1 LARGSDGHAFW
12 TSISL
17 KYALIGSKERIL
29 AVVRDVSQRKEA
41 EEKLQ
46 LAASVFEHAREGI
59 TITDSQGTIVDVNA
73 AFTRVTGY
81 SRDEAVGQNSRILS
95 SGRQGQAFY
104 KTMWRSLTTQGHWS
118 GEIWNRRQ
126 NGEVYAQLLTISG
139 IRNAQGKI
147 QQYVALFSDISAIKE
162 HQKQLEHLAHFD
174 PLTQLPNR
182 LLLADRLQ
190 QAMAQTQRR
199 GQKLAVAY
207 LDLDGFKN
215 VNDSH
220 GHDLGDQLLVAVATA
235 MKDTLRDGDTFAR
248 IGGDEFVAVLID
260 LESVESCLP
269 MLIRLVD
276 AAAAPVQLGAL
287 ALKGSASVGVT
298 FYPQNLDI
306 EADQLLRQAD
316 QAMYQAKLK
325 GKNRFHVFDA
335 EQDNNIRSQNESVE
349 RIHMALAQ
357 REFVLYYQPKVNM
370 RSGEIV
376 GSEALIRWQHP
387 EKGLLTPALFL
398 PLIEDHTLA
407 VDVGEWVIDTALTQL
422 EVWQAAGL
430 NLPIAVNVGARQLQQ
445 SNFVERLQFIL
456 AKHPCVNPDNLEL
469 EMLETSALSDLAQIS
484 KVIEDC
490 SKIGV
495 RFALDDFGTG
505 YSSLAYLKHLHV
517 AALKIDQSFVSG
529 MLEDP
534 DDLTIL
540 KAVIGLAS
548 AFKLQVIAEGVE
560 TVAHG
565 TALLHLGCE
574 LAQGYGIAP
583 PMPADRFPDWAVVWR
598 PDANWSE
605 LPWLGGDGSE

>member
-1 LARGSDGHAFW
+1 
-12 TSISL
+12 
-17 KYALIGSKERIL
+17 
-29 AVVRDVSQRKEA
+29 
-41 EEKLQ
+41 
-46 LAASVFEHAREGI
+46 
-59 TITDSQGTIVDVNA
+59 
-73 AFTRVTGY
+73 
-81 SRDEAVGQNSRILS
+81 
-95 SGRQGQAFY
+95 
-104 KTMWRSLTTQGHWS
+104 
-118 GEIWNRRQ
+118 
-126 NGEVYAQLLTISG
+126 
-139 IRNAQGKI
+139 
-147 QQYVALFSDISAIKE
+147 
-162 HQKQLEHLAHFD
+162 
-174 PLTQLPNR
+174 
-182 LLLADRLQ
+182 
-190 QAMAQTQRR
+190 
-199 GQKLAVAY
+199 
-207 LDLDGFKN
+207 
-215 VNDSH
+215 
-220 GHDLGDQLLVAVATA
+220 
-235 MKDTLRDGDTFAR
+235 
-248 IGGDEFVAVLID
+248 
-260 LESVESCLP
+260 
-269 MLIRLVD
+269 
-276 AAAAPVQLGAL
+276 
-287 ALKGSASVGVT
+287 
-298 FYPQNLDI
+298 
-306 EADQLLRQAD
+306 
-316 QAMYQAKLK
+316 
-325 GKNRFHVFDA
+325 
-335 EQDNNIRSQNESVE
+335 
-349 RIHMALAQ
+349 MALAQ

-505 YSSLAYLKHLHV
+505 YSSLTYLKHLHV

-560 TVAHG
+560 TMAHG

-574 LAQGYGIAP
+574 LAQGYGIAR
-583 PMPADRFPDWAVVWR
+583 PMPAVQFPDWAAVWQ